1 MKALES
7 YYVNIFDLYDHV
19 QRGTRLV
26 FRISV
31 EDLAEYSIRMGRV
44 FPRDLAV
51 TNCMKV
57 LLRRFD
63 ETEGMPPVRAWSGVI
78 KIDKRRR
85 RSKK

>member
-19 QRGTRLV
+19 QRGTRLN

-31 EDLAEYSIRMGRV
+31 EDLAEYSVRTSRV

-51 TNCMKV
+51 TTCMKV
-57 LLRRFD
+57 LLRRFG
-63 ETEGMPPVRAWSGVI
+63 ETEGVPPERPWSGVM
-78 KIDKRRR
+78 KVDKRRR
-85 RSKK
+85 RSKE